1 MVWLMCL
8 AATGAGRLTDHEDP
22 LASIDSAATVFRACV
37 RFPRDAGVGDRGSD
51 GFHERSPDDACPEE
65 VPEPACT
72 WFRHLAYLGR
82 DPARR
87 HASSCLVSGPARV
100 SAFVHLRP
108 VFLLL

>member
-1 MVWLMCL
+1 MRGWVTEGQMGF
-8 AATGAGRLTDHEDP
+8 TRGAQTMP
-22 LASIDSAATVFRACV
+22 A
-37 RFPRDAGVGDRGSD
+37 PRKYPSRM
-51 GFHERSPDDACPEE
+51 
-65 VPEPACT
+65 CT